1 MSARPSKSP
10 LPWPRRALLRALAAS
25 DIGQLRPGAAADFI
39 HLDDSLTLQACL
51 ARWPAN
57 LLISAFTEPFLSG
70 LPCLMAGQTETLVST
85 ITDWIDLGRLN
96 PGDLVDEAALAAEFG
111 ISRTP
116 IREALLQLEAI
127 GLIRRLPR
135 KGATIF
141 RPTLEEF
148 LAILEVHSKLE
159 GLAAGLA
166 ARRLSASGAKTLNQ
180 IVTACEDHACRG
192 MAMAI
197 RTSYYQLN
205 LRFHETIALAA
216 GNPLPDRD
224 DKDQRPEIAGLLS
237 RALSQRGG
245 HCGLCA
251 RTSHPVATDP

>member
-1 MSARPSKSP
+1 
-10 LPWPRRALLRALAAS
+10 
-25 DIGQLRPGAAADFI
+25 
-39 HLDDSLTLQACL
+39 
-51 ARWPAN
+51 
-57 LLISAFTEPFLSG
+57 
-70 LPCLMAGQTETLVST
+70 MAGQTETLVST
-85 ITDWIDLGRLN
+85 ITTWIDLGRLN
-96 PGDLVDEAALAAEFG
+96 PGDMVDEGALAAEFG

-166 ARRLSASGAKTLNQ
+166 ARRLSTSGAKTLDQ
-180 IVTACEDHACRG
+180 IVTACEDHASRHG
-192 MAMAI
+192 DANPNE
-197 RTSYYQLN
+197 YYQLN

-216 GNPLPDRD
+216 GNLFLTEMIKTNARKLLAYYRARYRNAGAIAASA
-224 DKDQRPEIAGLLS
+224 KDH
-237 RALSQRGG
+237 RALSQLILDRDSAAAESMMQR
-245 HCGLCA
+245 HVQFDQVTAMDLLA
-251 RTSHPVATDP
+251 ALS